1 MIPQYTLLY
10 SRGERRAR
18 WPVVTAL
25 QNRRR
30 TLDKGRPGLYNET
43 YRGGRWPLSGVLG
56 GTNIIMKEQRHRFLC
71 AVCALALVLTTVLAP
86 AAWAAEGTDE
96 AQAEA
101 KTTLTA
107 ADAAQMQQADA
118 AVTALTGSEEYEQMS
133 REERLTSALEEL
145 DELARKGLVR
155 RDSIRTDEE
164 NGIVSFTLPDELDEM
179 TFDAGDN
186 GLRAPRDIAQCTPR
200 TAEMPLTDDVR
211 QAAEARQYRENALPE
226 TIGRAAIYYAFD
238 NTVNSSRF
246 PYYSYMQGFWEGMGL
261 RTTMNTRVTLSDLRR
276 MNKYDLCI
284 LSAHGA
290 YYTYSYGTFRKHTR
304 TEPIILLTEAS
315 TLYKDI
321 IYGFDLLAHRIIKL
335 NGLYCVTADFFR
347 NAYRSG
353 QLSNTII
360 YSETCEFLGV
370 TNSVDESMAEALLA
384 GGARTVLG
392 YVNNV
397 YTVYSRSMLWDTIN
411 HLAMG
416 QTIGR
421 ALAHAKDTYGEND
434 IIWYTEQGGRRPHA
448 AAAYLVLYGD
458 ENARLNVPENFSL
471 EERAEAAEDMLADV
485 LESAA

>member
-1 MIPQYTLLY
+1 
-10 SRGERRAR
+10 
-18 WPVVTAL
+18 
-25 QNRRR
+25 
-30 TLDKGRPGLYNET
+30 
-43 YRGGRWPLSGVLG
+43 
-56 GTNIIMKEQRHRFLC
+56 MKVPYHRFLSALC
-71 AVCALALVLTTVLAP
+71 AVCFLILTLFPTAALA
-86 AAWAAEGTDE
+86 
-96 AQAEA
+96 AQADGLSA
-101 KTTLTA
+101 AALTSE
-107 ADAAQMQQADA
+107 DAARMQQTDDAVAALTDSDGFTAMSRTERLDA
-118 AVTALTGSEEYEQMS
+118 ALEQ
-133 REERLTSALEEL
+133 LEQ
-145 DELARKGLVR
+145 LAAKGLVSAR
-155 RDSIRTDEE
+155 SILVDEE
-164 NGIVSFTLPDELDEM
+164 NGMVSFTYSCGVQGGILVDDLDEENTAM
-179 TFDAGDN
+179 NLSLLPSIDLQEMSN
-186 GLRAPRDIAQCTPR
+186 APRGNLGSA
-200 TAEMPLTDDVR
+200 M
-211 QAAEARQYRENALPE
+211 
-226 TIGRAAIYYAFD
+226 IYYAFD

-397 YTVYSRSMLWDTIN
+397 YTVYSRSMLWDTVN

-448 AAAYLVLYGD
+448 AAACLVLYGD
-458 ENARLNVPENFSL
+458 ENARLNVPENFSP

>member
-1 MIPQYTLLY
+1 
-10 SRGERRAR
+10 
-18 WPVVTAL
+18 
-25 QNRRR
+25 
-30 TLDKGRPGLYNET
+30 
-43 YRGGRWPLSGVLG
+43 
-56 GTNIIMKEQRHRFLC
+56 MKEQRHRILC
-71 AVCALALVLTTVLAP
+71 AVCALALVLTAVLAP

-133 REERLTSALEEL
+133 REQRRAAALDEL
-145 DELARKGLVR
+145 DGLARKGLVR
-155 RDSIRTDEE
+155 RSSIRTDEE
-164 NGIVSFTLPDELDEM
+164 NGIVSFTYSCGVLGGILFTPADELDEM
-179 TFDAGDN
+179 TFAAGDN
-186 GLRAPRDIAQCTPR
+186 GLRAPRDIAQRTPR
-200 TAEMPLTDDVR
+200 TEMPLPDDVR

-304 TEPIILLTEAS
+304 TEPIILLTEES
-315 TLYKDI
+315 TFYKDI
-321 IYGFDLLAHRIIKL
+321 VYSFELLSHRVIKM
-335 NGLYCVTADFFR
+335 NGLYCATADFFR
-347 NAYRSG
+347 NAYRAG
-353 QLSNTII
+353 QLSSTIV

-370 TNSVDESMAEALLA
+370 TGSVDESMAEALLA
-384 GGARTVLG
+384 GGARAVLG

-397 YTVYSRSMLWDTIN
+397 YTVYSRSMLWDTVN
-411 HLAMG
+411 HLGMG
-416 QTIGR
+416 MTIGG
-421 ALAHAKDTYGEND
+421 AVTHAKDTYGEND

-458 ENARLNVPENFSL
+458 PNARLNVPANYSL
-471 EERAEAAEDMLADV
+471 AQRADEITVDDIFGEVLDHAA
-485 LESAA
+485 

>member
-1 MIPQYTLLY
+1 MLKTLLRKQMTEIFRTY
-10 SRGERRAR
+10 FYDTRKSKPRSKASTIFLFVMFGVLMIGVLGTMFTLLSVFLCAPLTEAGLA
-18 WPVVTAL
+18 WMYFTVMAL
-25 QNRRR
+25 LAILLGAFGSVFN
-30 TLDKGRPGLYNET
+30 TFAGLYLAKDNDLLLSMPIPVR
-43 YRGGRWPLSGVLG
+43 YILAARLLGVYLLGLMYSGVLLLPAVIVYWCMASFSLQSVLG
-56 GTNIIMKEQRHRFLC
+56 GIL
-71 AVCALALVLTTVLAP
+71 L
-86 AAWAAEGTDE
+86 
-96 AQAEA
+96 
-101 KTTLTA
+101 
-107 ADAAQMQQADA
+107 
-118 AVTALTGSEEYEQMS
+118 
-133 REERLTSALEEL
+133 
-145 DELARKGLVR
+145 
-155 RDSIRTDEE
+155 
-164 NGIVSFTLPDELDEM
+164 TLPDELDEM

-186 GLRAPRDIAQCTPR
+186 GLRAPRNIAQCTPR

-321 IYGFDLLAHRIIKL
+321 IYSFDLLAHRIIKL

-397 YTVYSRSMLWDTIN
+397 YTVYSRSMLWDTVN

-448 AAAYLVLYGD
+448 AAACLVLYGD

>member
-1 MIPQYTLLY
+1 
-10 SRGERRAR
+10 
-18 WPVVTAL
+18 
-25 QNRRR
+25 
-30 TLDKGRPGLYNET
+30 
-43 YRGGRWPLSGVLG
+43 
-56 GTNIIMKEQRHRFLC
+56 MKQKHHRMLC
-71 AVCALALVLTTVLAP
+71 AFCALVILVSTVFP
-86 AAWAAEGTDE
+86 TAAFAEQPVDAAAAE
-96 AQAEA
+96 Q
-101 KTTLTA
+101 TLTR
-107 ADAAQMQQADA
+107 ADAAEMQQADA
-118 AVTALTGSEEYEQMS
+118 AVTVLTESEQYQEMDTDARKDAALAQ
-133 REERLTSALEEL
+133 L
-145 DELARKGLVR
+145 DTLAAKGLVEK
-155 RDSIRTDEE
+155 DSIYTDEE
-164 NGIVSFTLPDELDEM
+164 NGMVSFRYPCGVLGGILLTEPEEETLDEENAE
-179 TFDAGDN
+179 TETAASDHALP
-186 GLRAPRDIAQCTPR
+186 LRLPPDLG
-200 TAEMPLTDDVR
+200 AEM
-211 QAAEARQYRENALPE
+211 QKS
-226 TIGRAAIYYAFD
+226 RAALLRRTENQAVEKFGTAVIYYAFD
-238 NTVNSSRF
+238 NTINSSRF

-397 YTVYSRSMLWDTIN
+397 YTVYSRSMLWDTVN

-448 AAAYLVLYGD
+448 AAACLVLYGD
-458 ENARLNVPENFSL
+458 ENARLNVPENFSP